1 MLQGRKAEGLLSL
14 GKVTQRDCNQEPGTP
29 RWPAKQRPALP
40 LSAQG
45 AIQSGRRRTDHQM
58 LLEKQQDDK
67 EQEGILGERMEQL
80 LLGQKTTHRTATDP
94 ERSNRRCSIHL
105 KHRND
110 ALKNTQDGN

>member
-1 MLQGRKAEGLLSL
+1 MASKTAAS
-14 GKVTQRDCNQEPGTP
+14 TAPQR
-29 RWPAKQRPALP
+29 
-40 LSAQG
+40 
-45 AIQSGRRRTDHQM
+45 SGRHPKWKTTYRSPNASG
-58 LLEKQQDDK
+58 KQQDDK